1 MFNDLGRLN
10 YGELYRLAVQLAKD
24 AEDLGR
30 RIARLDAQRE
40 LMAEISDVPDVPGAP
55 EAALDLLASMRVAI
69 AAVYEKAEMHHAI
82 TLILRV
88 RDAEAEQHEMETDS

>member
-1 MFNDLGRLN
+1 MFNDLDRLTR
-10 YGELYRLAVQLAKD
+10 GELYGLAVQLAAG

-40 LMAEISDVPDVPGAP
+40 LMAEISDVPGAP
-55 EAALDLLASMRVAI
+55 EAALDLIASMRVAI

-82 TLILRV
+82 TLILRI
-88 RDAEAEQHEMETDS
+88 RDAEAEQHQMETDS